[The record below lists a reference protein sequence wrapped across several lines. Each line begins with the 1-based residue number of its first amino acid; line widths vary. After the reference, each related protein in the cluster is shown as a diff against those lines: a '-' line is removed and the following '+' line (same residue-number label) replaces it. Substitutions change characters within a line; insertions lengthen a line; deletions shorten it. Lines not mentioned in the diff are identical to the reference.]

1 MSNDR
6 NERSGA
12 DWRTTGQAP
21 FDEREGPMTT
31 PRPQQDSTRKAGDKP
46 PDKTGADKTGA
57 DKAGECDDTHFA
69 QASGAGRGGTTPFGG
84 VERVKPRSQK

>member
-1 MSNDR
+1 MSDDR
-6 NERSGA
+6 KERSGA

-31 PRPQQDSTRKAGDKP
+31 PRPQQEAGRAAGERPAEK
-46 PDKTGADKTGA
+46 KGADNK
-57 DKAGECDDTHFA
+57 GECDDTHFA

-84 VERVKPRSQK
+84 VKRVQPRTQK

>member
-6 NERSGA
+6 KERSGA

-31 PRPQQDSTRKAGDKP
+31 PRPQQESSRKAGDKP
-46 PDKTGADKTGA
+46 AGKT
-57 DKAGECDDTHFA
+57 GECDDTHFA

-84 VERVKPRSQK
+84 VERVQPRTQK